1 MLFLNDKIF
10 FLKPKAI
17 KNKSNT
23 KRIYLLFISID
34 LLLRYNTLGI
44 EFKILIALFVWLSN
58 SIFILK
64 LLLLIFEIISELF
77 FFKDDKDS
85 FISSI

>member
-17 KNKSNT
+17 KNTSNT

-44 EFKILIALFVWLSN
+44 EFKILIALFV
-58 SIFILK
+58 
-64 LLLLIFEIISELF
+64 
-77 FFKDDKDS
+77 
-85 FISSI
+85 